1 MSGRY
6 DSDTR
11 PTPSEMLRKLVKV
24 NIPETEKKPGKLKKC
39 IKKAENVLGFC

>member
-11 PTPSEMLRKLVKV
+11 PTPSEMLRELLKV
-24 NIPETEKKPGKLKKC
+24 TIPGMEKKTRKMKKMH
-39 IKKAENVLGFC
+39 